1 MGFRDKVRGEASK
14 TFKGLVIDDMPSG
27 NVVLRP
33 MLRLSD
39 EETDRITALQN
50 QLNDLEKTEGAS
62 LSDVRSLLVE
72 MTLVLADKPEGLEEY
87 LSEFDTAEMV
97 ALYRLWAKETQ
108 ASESKSRK

>member
-33 MLRLSD
+33 ML
-39 EETDRITALQN
+39 
-50 QLNDLEKTEGAS
+50 
-62 LSDVRSLLVE
+62 LLVE

-108 ASESKSRK
+108 ASESKSRKRPVGEARREVGERCTSLFTNTSH